1 MTQPLTTI
9 DQSDNSRGSRERR
22 HPSIAEKIQAMGE
35 NRIGALLL
43 LIATVVAILWANLS
57 HETYDALWETQ
68 LTVGVGDITL
78 DFTLH
83 ALVND
88 ALMAI
93 FFFTVGLEVRREFA
107 IGELTSW
114 SRALVPVVAAIAGLV
129 VPAIIFLLIA
139 NGTGQEHAWGV
150 VISTDTAFLVGA
162 LAIIGPRASG
172 RLRVFLLALA
182 VVDDIGAL
190 SIIALFYTESFTP
203 LPLIIAAVGLVGVYF
218 TRYVPRGRGPIYATL
233 SIIVWLAF
241 LASGVHPTLAGVAIA
256 LLVPVYRPNRRDV
269 EHALE
274 LARTFRQSPN
284 SEYAR
289 QAANSLRE
297 SISINERLQS
307 AYAPYVA
314 YVILPLFALANAGVV
329 VSPDILGAAMTSPLT
344 WAIVAGLVIGKFVG
358 VLGSV
363 AVLRMLRIGDL
374 GPGLTLDRL
383 AGGAA
388 LCGIGFT
395 ISLFIIELAIDD
407 DLAQNEA
414 RVGVLVGSVI
424 AFILATILFRVSDA
438 RHPEEEAGMT
448 LARPVDPKRDHV
460 WGPVDAPLT
469 IVEYG
474 DYQCPFCSKASGAIE
489 EVVRELNGRLRYV
502 WRHAPLERVHPNAV
516 ADAEAVEAA
525 ALQGKRTEFAK
536 SLFADQDHQMPSDI
550 LRRAEELG
558 LDVDKFERDLRSPEV
573 TARVRD
579 DMLDAE
585 AMDITSV
592 PTFFINGKRHTGPYD
607 AQSLIRA
614 LLATAPDQDEAR
626 AAQPEQT
633 AAGERQEAAEEH

>member
-1 MTQPLTTI
+1 MPARQ
-9 DQSDNSRGSRERR
+9 
-22 HPSIAEKIQAMGE
+22 SIASRISAMGQ

-43 LIATVVAILWANLS
+43 LVATAAAIAWANLS
-57 HETYDALWETQ
+57 SGSYESFWETH
-68 LTVGVGDITL
+68 LIVGVGDLTL

-114 SRALVPVVAAIAGLV
+114 SRAMVPVTASIAGLAL
-129 VPAIIFLLIA
+129 PALLFVLIA
-139 NGTGQEHAWGV
+139 APSGHAGAWGV

-190 SIIALFYTESFTP
+190 SIIALFYTDSFTP
-203 LPLIIAAVGLVGVYF
+203 LPLIVAAIGLVGVYF

-284 SEYAR
+284 SAYAR
-289 QAANSLRE
+289 EAANSLRE

-314 YVILPLFALANAGVV
+314 YVILPVFALANAGVV

-344 WAIVAGLVIGKFVG
+344 WAIVAGLVVGKFVG